1 MTDPQPPLCGGRTAP
16 VLALDEGTILSS
28 RRTSRSTWTRL
39 GLRALAVGL
48 LLTGVAGGL
57 YLGQDRQDRQDQAA
71 RTAAA
76 RAADQQLLANLEAQ
90 RRESSERSARAE
102 AERKAAVAARNAA
115 EQGRKAQQA
124 VAKKTT
130 TTTEKGSSGGPK
142 PYTGPIPASCNEYSG
157 ARKTGCALMVA
168 DGFAIS
174 EFPCLDKLW
183 TRESGWNY
191 KAYNS
196 SSGAGGIPQALPM
209 SKMAEAGSDYKTNPA
224 TQITWG
230 LGYIKG
236 RYGTPCKAWAHS
248 ESTGWY

>member
-1 MTDPQPPLCGGRTAP
+1 M
-16 VLALDEGTILSS
+16 SS

-71 RTAAA
+71 RAAA
-76 RAADQQLLANLEAQ
+76 AEAADRELLANLEAE

-115 EQGRKAQQA
+115 EQGRKAQKA
-124 VAKKTT
+124 VEKKSTKTT
-130 TTTEKGSSGGPK
+130 TNGGPT
-142 PYTGPIPASCNEYSG
+142 PYTGPVPASCNEFSG
-157 ARKTGCALMVA
+157 ARKTGCALMIA
-168 DGFAIS
+168 DGFPIS

-224 TQITWG
+224 TQIKWG

-236 RYGTPCKAWAHS
+236 RYSTPCKAWAHS
-248 ESTGWY
+248 ESSGWY